1 MSSTEANQAVVK
13 KFGSGE
19 RSVPHHSQK
28 ARKWYP
34 AYDEPQRKKAR
45 KTLHPAKPRASLQPG
60 AVLILLAGRFRG
72 KRVILLKN
80 LKEGALLVT
89 GPFKINGVPLRRVNS
104 RYVIATSTKVD
115 ISGLDQSTLD
125 KIASPEYFAR
135 EKKSRKQ
142 KGEEAFLKQ
151 GEKPETNTRLRA
163 LQKKAPASQRAADQ
177 KAVDK
182 PILSAI
188 KNEEFLASYLKSSFS
203 LRHSQKPHEM
213 AF

>member
-19 RSVPHHSQK
+19 RSVPHPSQK

-151 GEKPETNTRLRA
+151 GEKPE
-163 LQKKAPASQRAADQ
+163 KKAPASQRAADQ

-203 LRHSQKPHEM
+203 LRHGQKPHEM

>member
-151 GEKPETNTRLRA
+151 GEKPE
-163 LQKKAPASQRAADQ
+163 KKAPASQRAADQ

-203 LRHSQKPHEM
+203 LRHGQKPHEM